1 MNHLINQNQFLLF
14 GTAYSCFGMESFIS
28 TKRELKSERC
38 FAIKDVSNN
47 LGDTVATTLA
57 TMRFA
62 KQFLLI
68 VDIGCSFFASI
79 KEERFAPI
87 LIINLLFNVQG
98 PPMQHSKMTFTRS

>member
-1 MNHLINQNQFLLF
+1 MNHFINQNQFLLF

-62 KQFLLI
+62 KQLLLI
-68 VDIGCSFFASI
+68 VGIG
-79 KEERFAPI
+79 
-87 LIINLLFNVQG
+87 LLQ
-98 PPMQHSKMTFTRS
+98 